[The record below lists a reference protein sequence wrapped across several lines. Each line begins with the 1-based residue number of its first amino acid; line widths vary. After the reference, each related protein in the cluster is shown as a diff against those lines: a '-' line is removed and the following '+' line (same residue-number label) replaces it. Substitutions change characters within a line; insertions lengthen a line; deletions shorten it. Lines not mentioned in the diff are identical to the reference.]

1 MLVHIIIGWQATL
14 PILRFGTDVRSRAGL
29 AQTSTPYPPKDWE
42 QGVDV
47 LHTWV
52 RATSRDGMSLH
63 DRVTQTHRNVL

>member
-29 AQTSTPYPPKDWE
+29 VQTSTPYLPKDWE

-47 LHTWV
+47 LQTWV
-52 RATSRDGMSLH
+52 GATSRDGLS
-63 DRVTQTHRNVL
+63 